1 MLLKDEILAITAE
14 KNYLHFVEWLNG
26 AMNLCLQR
34 TFQFWLVLFL
44 LLSSFKTWTI
54 LSNFVFL
61 AVEVMAKSRTWR
73 VWVGFYCRV

>member
-34 TFQFWLVLFL
+34 TFQFWLVFFL
-44 LLSSFKTWTI
+44 LLSSFITSLFI
-54 LSNFVFL
+54 QNMDHFI
-61 AVEVMAKSRTWR
+61 
-73 VWVGFYCRV
+73 